1 MPKYQRNILVV
12 ILIGIAAYW
21 ILNLVFLD
29 VKVGELIYNMINAP
43 FYLADGKPE
52 LISRDMI
59 AIVSDGVICIGGLLF
74 WIFFFGQ
81 FVLPTHTLRER
92 VGTPPLIFRLLS
104 GERGPAIF
112 IRDGKQI
119 ERSEE
124 SKGAGVILLDSASA
138 AVLTKKGEFSRA
150 VGPGLVFTQKNEGI
164 AEDSHT
170 VDLRT
175 QVRTIGPDE
184 DAQFF
189 FKGEEDPPD
198 APSKDSK
205 VREERRRMQTSGLT
219 RDGIEIIPNITTIF
233 KLDVDS
239 SEGNSE
245 FGYRSDAVKKA
256 VLHQA
261 IVPDIPS
268 GTYRTVE
275 WEWLPAHLAADLW
288 REYLR
293 KFKLNQLFNI
303 TEVISN
309 LDEIEAELEFGPTQ
323 GFDKTAFNRI
333 SEMITLR
340 LTQPYVQ
347 VMNDVGQL
355 TKRFD
360 ASREYE
366 LLQNHGIRVIAVNIS
381 DLRLKEEETL
391 IERWN
396 ATWLQQAIIQEDN
409 NEKRHELRRRKG
421 EEEAAMDFAISAI
434 GQISRDLDK
443 PITERPGAAATL
455 RRLLRSTR
463 AALVRN
469 TIMIEEMT
477 EERAHLDDMIEWLS
491 NYQNGADEE

>member
-1 MPKYQRNILVV
+1 
-12 ILIGIAAYW
+12 
-21 ILNLVFLD
+21 
-29 VKVGELIYNMINAP
+29 
-43 FYLADGKPE
+43 
-52 LISRDMI
+52 
-59 AIVSDGVICIGGLLF
+59 
-74 WIFFFGQ
+74 
-81 FVLPTHTLRER
+81 
-92 VGTPPLIFRLLS
+92 
-104 GERGPAIF
+104 
-112 IRDGKQI
+112 
-119 ERSEE
+119 
-124 SKGAGVILLDSASA
+124 
-138 AVLTKKGEFSRA
+138 VLTKKGKFSRA
-150 VGPGLVFTQKNEGI
+150 VGPGLVFTQKNERI
-164 AEDSHT
+164 AEDTHT

-175 QVRTIGPDE
+175 QVRTIGPDKDDE
-184 DAQFF
+184 FF
-189 FKGEEDPPD
+189 FKDEED
-198 APSKDSK
+198 DSLEYLSR
-205 VREERRRMQTSGLT
+205 VYNEREDRRMQTSGLT
-219 RDGIEIIPNITTIF
+219 RDGIEVIPNITTIF
-233 KLDVDS
+233 KLDADS
-239 SEGNSE
+239 GDGNSQ

-261 IVPDIPS
+261 IVPGDTPEK
-268 GTYRTVE
+268 YRTVE
-275 WEWLPAHLAADLW
+275 WEWLPAHIAADLW

-303 TEVISN
+303 TEVLSD
-309 LDEIEAELEFGPTQ
+309 LDEIEAELEFGQTQ
-323 GFDKTAFNRI
+323 SFDKTAFNRI

-366 LLQNHGIRVIAVNIS
+366 LLQNHGIRVIAIS
-381 DLRLKEEETL
+381 ISNLRLKEEETL

-443 PITERPGAAATL
+443 PITARPGAAATL

-491 NYQNGADEE
+491 NYQNGDDEE